1 MIKLWFNIATDI
13 IVSSLQFSFR
23 KRQREGFPNE
33 NKYFYLEDVS
43 DQKFEML
50 NAFSVK
56 QDTAFLKYHGHL
68 ELEGVIQLRICI
80 HERSFTSLSHPS
92 DISNRVHPQVKK
104 VLDHCFHFPVPD
116 LTDKEA
122 EDMNKNHDI
131 DELYDSVKTF
141 HASNRDAIAERVRL
155 QPQHQ
160 SLIPRLRPYQES
172 AVKWMLEQERYRENL
187 ELELGEEEAGELHPL
202 YREVSAQDGTV
213 MYYSPVSGYLLRTR
227 PVRTRPPLGGILADE
242 MGLGKTVEI
251 LSLMLS
257 NPRPAV
263 PAPDYLEP
271 IIIRSKKKKSRRR
284 RTPSPVEFLLRGESE
299 EEDVNIAQIDGNGD
313 TDISDDS
320 EEGNVNES
328 DEDYNPSEAVRVKPK
343 TSRRNN
349 SSQKHRVFSDSRTV
363 YYHEDFDSLSS
374 EDEVVVPKPKRK
386 VTPAKSTNKRAA
398 ESQGPSNGKK
408 AKIIKDE
415 SNVNENKKGPK
426 MIKTL
431 KKTDDSYS
439 TFAPFKN
446 GMFNERTKNLYEQV
460 VRAVEMLTEGKK
472 ATEGVIVR
480 NIKTYLEKQ
489 FKRNISNKS
498 FAKRL
503 DKAIQLGLS
512 QGQFIKTSPKGKVLS
527 IALNLHFN
535 PDDSRGEA

>member
-1 MIKLWFNIATDI
+1 MDIATDI

-374 EDEVVVPKPKRK
+374 EDEVVVSKPKRK
-386 VTPAKSTNKRAA
+386 VTPVKSTNKRAA

-498 FAKRL
+498 FARRL